1 MLDVAVGV
9 ITNHVGE
16 VLISRRAHHVHQG
29 GLWEFPGGKL
39 ERNENTFQA
48 LQRELQ
54 EELGI
59 YITSAHPLIKIIH
72 DYADKKVCLHVLHVT
87 AYEGVPAG
95 LEQQPV
101 KWVPASNLSRYAFPD
116 ANQPIIKALSL
127 PDFYPIVDS
136 SLGDEEYMM
145 GHLESLIA
153 QGYKQI
159 QLRAKTFSCDAFM
172 ALARNAISLCKSK
185 GVILF
190 LNTSIEKVL
199 LLKAEAVH
207 LDSVN
212 LHSTKESLG
221 YLDIKVAVSCHTKND
236 LKKAAEIGACFAVLS
251 PVCPTQSHPGAKE
264 LGWDCFSEMVSTAKL
279 PVYALGGLNP
289 CDLNESRERGAQ
301 GVAGIRGF

>member
-9 ITNHVGE
+9 ITNLVGD

-48 LQRELQ
+48 LRRELQ

-59 YITSAHPLIKIIH
+59 YITKAHPLITIIH
-72 DYADKKVCLHVLHVT
+72 DYGDKKVCLHVLHVD
-87 AYEGVPAG
+87 AYEGAPAG

-101 KWVPASNLSRYAFPD
+101 KWVSSSNLSHYTFPD

-127 PDFYPIVDS
+127 PEFYPIVDS
-136 SLGDEEYMM
+136 SLGDEEYMI
-145 GHLESLIA
+145 GQLERLIA

-185 GVILF
+185 GATLF
-190 LNTSIEKVL
+190 LNTSIEKAL
-199 LLKAEAVH
+199 LLQAEAVH
-207 LDSVN
+207 LGS
-212 LHSTKESLG
+212 LRMHSTKEAINH
-221 YLDIKVAVSCHTKND
+221 LDIKVAVSCHTKKD
-236 LKKAAEIGACFAVLS
+236 LKKAAEMGACFAVLS
-251 PVCPTQSHPGAKE
+251 PVCPTESHPKE
-264 LGWDCFSEMVSTAKL
+264 KVLGWDCFNEMVTVAKL

-289 CDLNESRERGAQ
+289 TDLSESREQGAQ